1 MHSRAV
7 RANLDDVPSSLPK
20 GSRECFRAAAPMTLR
35 DDEVDTDVDVDVEE
49 GSYPAMTNAM

>member
-1 MHSRAV
+1 MARY
-7 RANLDDVPSSLPK
+7 LP
-20 GSRECFRAAAPMTLR
+20 APMTLR